1 VIKSLAVS
9 HPTRT
14 VEPRAEGVEG
24 PVAIGVVGAGL
35 VAQVVHLPLLQ
46 RLGGL
51 YRVTSLAEPDAAVRE
66 AVAARHAIAGAHAD
80 HRSLLEAGGIEALL
94 VCSPDATHAQVVVD
108 ALEAGLHVLVE
119 KPLCLTPEEGEWI
132 VAARD
137 RAGLV
142 VQVGYMKRYDPAVE
156 ALLDELPPGWTPLHI
171 TTATFD
177 PGLRQAFGTR
187 PAAAAMRVEEA
198 FLGALIHDVN
208 LVHAILARS
217 GSRAVRIVDAFG
229 DETRAGGTIELDG
242 GARWTAVWLALPG
255 AGTFREHIALYAADG
270 VRELEFPAPYALHEP
285 TVYRH
290 LRAGGEGAIATAR
303 TSWREAYER
312 QLRHF
317 HAAITGATA
326 CRTPA
331 EEGVADVRLL
341 TQLLTA
347 CGAGAAV

>member
-1 VIKSLAVS
+1 
-9 HPTRT
+9 
-14 VEPRAEGVEG
+14 
-24 PVAIGVVGAGL
+24 VAIGVVGAGL

-46 RLGGL
+46 RLGEL
-51 YRVTSLAEPDAAVRE
+51 FRVTALAEPDAAVRG
-66 AVAARHAIAGAHAD
+66 AVAARHGIASAHAD
-80 HRSLLEAGGIEALL
+80 HRSLLDAGGVDALV

-108 ALEAGLHVLVE
+108 ALEAGVHVLVE
-119 KPLCLTPEEGEWI
+119 KPLCVTPEEGEWI
-132 VAARD
+132 VAVRD
-137 RAGLV
+137 RTGLV

-156 ALLDELPPGWTPLHI
+156 ALLDELSPARAPRHV

-177 PGLRQAFGTR
+177 PGMREAFGMK
-187 PAAAAMRVEEA
+187 PAATGMRVDEA

-208 LVHAILARS
+208 LVNAALARC
-217 GSRAVRIVDAFG
+217 GVAAGPIVDAFG
-229 DETRAGGTIELDG
+229 DGGRAGGTIALEN

-255 AGTFREHIALYAADG
+255 AGTFREHVALYAADG

-290 LRAGGEGAIATAR
+290 VRAGGAGAVATTR

-317 HAAITGATA
+317 HAAVTGAAA

-341 TQLLTA
+341 AELIAA
-347 CGAGAAV
+347 CGAGVPA